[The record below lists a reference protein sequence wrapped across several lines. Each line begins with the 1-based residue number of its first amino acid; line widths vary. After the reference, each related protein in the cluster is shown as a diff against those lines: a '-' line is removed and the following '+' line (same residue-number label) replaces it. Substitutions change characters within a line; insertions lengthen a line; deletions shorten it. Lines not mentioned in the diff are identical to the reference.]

1 MCFWDDL
8 GRNAPE
14 MHFPA
19 GIFRNALF
27 LWFLHFWLKFCIQ
40 ERTFFE
46 ECSRNALLECN
57 FGMLQKCTFPRVFQ
71 FFCCSGKDFWKT
83 FPEMFQNA
91 LFPQECS
98 RNALL
103 ECSRNALFLGLRKIW
118 FQECTFPTGML
129 QECTFGMLQ
138 KCTFSRAQK
147 NMVPGMHFSHRNAPG
162 MHFWNAPEMH
172 FF

>member
-1 MCFWDDL
+1 MKNKVCSRSVSENHFCTEIVWLSHVFFLRVTLLLAGMVDRFSRFSEALLILVSDIRIYYMCSWDDL

-40 ERTFFE
+40 ERAFFE

-71 FFCCSGKDFWKT
+71 FFCCSGKDF
-83 FPEMFQNA
+83 
-91 LFPQECS
+91 
-98 RNALL
+98 
-103 ECSRNALFLGLRKIW
+103 
-118 FQECTFPTGML
+118 
-129 QECTFGMLQ
+129 
-138 KCTFSRAQK
+138 
-147 NMVPGMHFSHRNAPG
+147 
-162 MHFWNAPEMH
+162 
-172 FF
+172 